1 MEKIMVQ
8 TPVSAPSDN
17 TPTPPL
23 AHPAKAKSTTAKS
36 SKSTEKAAKLR
47 KLTDAQ
53 IADYARA
60 LVTAAEAGAFPGK
73 MIPVATWAE
82 EMQISAY
89 WMERIFR
96 CSRLQKD
103 DYDLDLDKGTDDKR
117 PYRDE
122 RGMIMIANSAINAHN
137 DGAPADQQFAIGQRF
152 DVTFEPDR
160 IILTRPR

>member
-60 LVTAAEAGAFPGK
+60 LVTAAEAGTQNPPAKEFIDLLRNESERSQYAHSLFAAYDDTPA
-73 MIPVATWAE
+73 VA
-82 EMQISAY
+82 
-89 WMERIFR
+89 
-96 CSRLQKD
+96 
-103 DYDLDLDKGTDDKR
+103 
-117 PYRDE
+117 
-122 RGMIMIANSAINAHN
+122 
-137 DGAPADQQFAIGQRF
+137 
-152 DVTFEPDR
+152 
-160 IILTRPR
+160 